1 MRGFNLHPL
10 IEKAKMEGRH
20 LLEPEAL
27 RLLGDYSIPVPRHR
41 FVHTETEALEA
52 ARGLGL
58 PVVMKVVSVNIL
70 HKTEAGGV
78 VLNLQGE
85 RQVREAFAH
94 LTSLE
99 KARHAVQGI
108 LVYPYEGHQV
118 ELSVGMLRDAQFG
131 PVITFGLGGIW
142 IEVLQ
147 DIAYGIAP
155 LSFEEAEEMIQS
167 IRGHSILAGVR
178 GKRSSDQKALSEL
191 LVRLSRMVME
201 EGDIRE
207 IDLNPVFPLERGFFI
222 ADARIL
228 L

>member
-1 MRGFNLHPL
+1 LHLL
-10 IEKAKMEGRH
+10 IERAKNEGRH

-27 RLLGDYSIPVPRHR
+27 DLLRDYSIPVPKHR
-41 FVHTETEALEA
+41 FIHTETEALEA

-58 PVVMKVVSVNIL
+58 PVVMKVVSRDII

-78 VLNLQGE
+78 VTNLRDE
-85 RQVREAFAH
+85 RHVREAFAH

-99 KARHAVQGI
+99 KAGYAVQGI
-108 LVYPYEGHQV
+108 LVYPFEDSQV

-167 IRGHSILAGVR
+167 IRSHAILAGGR
-178 GKRSSDQKALSEL
+178 GKRPSDRKALSEL
-191 LVRLSRMVME
+191 LVHLSRMVMKE
-201 EGDIRE
+201 EDIRE

>member
-1 MRGFNLHPL
+1 MHPL
-10 IEKAKMEGRH
+10 IERAKNEKRH

-27 RLLGDYSIPVPRHR
+27 HLLRDYSIPVPKHR
-41 FVHTETEALEA
+41 FVHNETEALEA
-52 ARGLGL
+52 ARALGL
-58 PVVMKVVSVNIL
+58 PVVMKVVSGDIL

-78 VLNLQGE
+78 VLNLQDE
-85 RQVREAFAH
+85 RQVRDAFAH

-99 KARHAVQGI
+99 KAGYDVQGI
-108 LVYPYEGHQV
+108 LVYPFEGSHV

-147 DIAYGIAP
+147 DIVYGIAP
-155 LSFEEAEEMIQS
+155 LSFEEAVEMIQS
-167 IRGHSILAGVR
+167 IRGYSILAGAR
-178 GKRSSDQKALSEL
+178 GKRPSDRKALGEL
-191 LVRLSRMVME
+191 LVHLSRMVMK

-207 IDLNPVFPLERGFFI
+207 IDLNPVFPMERGFFI